1 MKPSLRLFFFIGGLF
16 ITWTIIS
23 WTKNYSAVR
32 TSHIKNSND
41 TIEGPFIDSLKIGI
55 PGQFKIE
62 IKQVLYLGENSF
74 VHFKLF
80 YKNKSGWTKIQ
91 SYDAQKDPI
100 SPLDVIFSDYNGD
113 GLKDLS
119 FRSAIAARG
128 ANEIRSLFI
137 FNKNHLDTVK
147 NATDFPNLQYNK
159 ELKCIDSWM
168 VHGGCTTVFLKLRND
183 SLIEFASVNIYDT
196 LLTVSEVNPK
206 GIDTIILKRRI
217 LPDEDF
223 TRFKNYRP
231 LKPCDGQ

>member
-1 MKPSLRLFFFIGGLF
+1 MKPTLRLFFFICCLF
-16 ITWTIIS
+16 ITLTIIS
-23 WTKNYSAVR
+23 WTKNYSSLR
-32 TSHIKNSND
+32 TSFSKNSND

-55 PGQFKIE
+55 PGQYKLE
-62 IKQVLYLGENSF
+62 IKQVLYLAENSF

-80 YKNKSGWTKIQ
+80 RKNKGLWTTIQ

-100 SPLDVIFSDYNGD
+100 SPLDVIISDYNGD

-119 FRSAIAARG
+119 FRSATAARS
-128 ANEIRSLFI
+128 ANEVRSLFI

-147 NATDFPNLQYNK
+147 NATDFPNLKYNN

-168 VHGGCTTVFLKLRND
+168 VHGGCTTVFLTLKND

-196 LLTVSEVNPK
+196 LLTVSEVNKK
-206 GIDTIILKRRI
+206 GIDTILLERRI

-223 TRFKNYRP
+223 TRFINYKP
-231 LKPCDGQ
+231 LKPCGGQ